1 MTYGTQWLAGR
12 VLALCMMTAAGVDA
26 AESSFELASPSG
38 NIRALIAFD
47 DATGS
52 LSFRAASGGTIVLER
67 SPLGILTDR
76 VEFTAGL
83 KTVGTARAVID
94 ETYTLPHGK
103 TSTYRNR
110 ANELTISLE
119 KAGKKLGV
127 VFRAYDDGIAFRYV
141 IPGSGDIAI
150 TSEATAFSVAGS
162 PSYWGQSHPNAYGY
176 EFPLGK
182 IVHESY
188 SLALLCE
195 LSQQKHWVLLAQA
208 ATYSDYCIPYLKRRD
223 RKSNL
228 LKVTFPIDQKEPIR
242 TTLPFASPWR
252 VAVISRGDLSAIVEQ
267 TLFENLNPPTE
278 PELVDAD
285 WIRPGRSSWD
295 WFAGDKRNW
304 KGWLDFAAE
313 MGWEYHLIDDGWEGY
328 VEDPLAANE
337 YARSKGRGIFAWR
350 RTPGLMEAEA
360 IEKLFKHYA
369 ELGFRGSKVD
379 FFDRLPHGRT
389 GADYEDTQ
397 MGLRVRD
404 NLCRIGARY
413 RIQLVFHGC
422 AIPSGERRRWPH
434 LLGTEAIKGQEGGP
448 SATSDNCV
456 AYIRNPLGSVDWSPV
471 WFGKGGKT
479 DAYQLATSIVFES
492 GLLIFADLH
501 RDYLNHPS
509 KDFLKRVPAA
519 WDETKLIEGY
529 PGSHTVI
536 ARRKGSE
543 WYVGALTTKERDF
556 RLPFAFLQ
564 TGQTYAAT
572 IFSDAQSGLKSVI
585 EEKEISSSD
594 TISLAAVDR
603 GGFVVHLVPKG

>member
-1 MTYGTQWLAGR
+1 
-12 VLALCMMTAAGVDA
+12 
-26 AESSFELASPSG
+26 
-38 NIRALIAFD
+38 
-47 DATGS
+47 
-52 LSFRAASGGTIVLER
+52 
-67 SPLGILTDR
+67 
-76 VEFTAGL
+76 
-83 KTVGTARAVID
+83 
-94 ETYTLPHGK
+94 
-103 TSTYRNR
+103 
-110 ANELTISLE
+110 
-119 KAGKKLGV
+119 
-127 VFRAYDDGIAFRYV
+127 
-141 IPGSGDIAI
+141 
-150 TSEATAFSVAGS
+150 
-162 PSYWGQSHPNAYGY
+162 
-176 EFPLGK
+176 
-182 IVHESY
+182 
-188 SLALLCE
+188 
-195 LSQQKHWVLLAQA
+195 
-208 ATYSDYCIPYLKRRD
+208 
-223 RKSNL
+223 
-228 LKVTFPIDQKEPIR
+228 
-242 TTLPFASPWR
+242 
-252 VAVISRGDLSAIVEQ
+252 
-267 TLFENLNPPTE
+267 
-278 PELVDAD
+278 
-285 WIRPGRSSWD
+285 
-295 WFAGDKRNW
+295 
-304 KGWLDFAAE
+304 
-313 MGWEYHLIDDGWEGY
+313 
-328 VEDPLAANE
+328 
-337 YARSKGRGIFAWR
+337 
-350 RTPGLMEAEA
+350 
-360 IEKLFKHYA
+360 
-369 ELGFRGSKVD
+369 
-379 FFDRLPHGRT
+379 
-389 GADYEDTQ
+389 

-471 WFGKGGKT
+471 WFGKSGKT